1 MKNTH
6 KLSSEA
12 GFSMIEVLTSMLV
25 MSIGLL
31 AILGLF
37 INGIK
42 TTDAAYLH
50 SQAVVL
56 AHDMADRIRANPSV
70 LDNYSLALAA
80 TMVAPGNDCFAQAC
94 STLQLAEADLYD
106 WKNQIDA
113 ALPKSDASVVTV
125 ASNTTI
131 TVTWEDHLGD
141 AESYSVVTR

>member
-1 MKNTH
+1 MRNTH
-6 KLSSEA
+6 ELAREA
-12 GFSMIEVLTSMLV
+12 GFSLIEVLMSMLV

-31 AILGLF
+31 GVLGLF
-37 INGIK
+37 LNGIK

-56 AHDMADRIRANPSV
+56 AYDMADRIRANPSV
-70 LDNYSLALAA
+70 LDNYSLVLDT
-80 TMVAPGNDCFAQAC
+80 TMIVPGNDCFAQAC

-113 ALPKSDASVVTV
+113 ALPESDASVVTV
-125 ASNTTI
+125 APNTTI

-141 AESYSVVTR
+141 AASYSVVIR